1 MKKWFSVSVCGM
13 QSFSR
18 SGLFSPVTQG
28 QGQHLAAAQAGPG
41 LNHNSCTAEAEA
53 WSWRCAFLLLG
64 LVVTCAHPAF
74 WNTVHSRLDMTALPG
89 PSIPS
94 LPWKATAPPQSYRDI
109 PVRDG
114 VTVLG
119 VISWPLLHSLVP
131 PQRFSKCGPWTSSVR
146 LT

>member
-1 MKKWFSVSVCGM
+1 MCQK
-13 QSFSR
+13 QDAEPHR
-18 SGLFSPVTQG
+18 TGLSLLKREHVASTDLLSLPPPL
-28 QGQHLAAAQAGPG
+28 HCIL
-41 LNHNSCTAEAEA
+41 A
-53 WSWRCAFLLLG
+53 WSPEPAGCFPLVLIFLLLG

-131 PQRFSKCGPWTSSVR
+131 PQRFSKCGPWTSSIR